1 MLEVQPTL
9 DRHFD
14 RGIDRHLGFY
24 MSSHMRRVTRTA
36 LHGEKMMAGLQRWR
50 GRAGHYVVYTREAV
64 CHCLGRQTCGRPIT
78 AFIW

>member
-1 MLEVQPTL
+1 
-9 DRHFD
+9 
-14 RGIDRHLGFY
+14 
-24 MSSHMRRVTRTA
+24 MRRVTRTA

-50 GRAGHYVVYTREAV
+50 GRAEHYVVYTREAV